1 MQDKGYNVSGVKCS
15 TKFQALK
22 RTYKTILDHNSKSGN
37 NPKKWKYFQ
46 NMQELFADKPW
57 VQPLA
62 VAGSHVTESEEEE
75 ENPPEKRIKKKKLN
89 TLMEQ
94 YIADNKEEQK
104 KRRENKEKHHNEK
117 MVIFKRIENIMER
130 LLEKRKD

>member
-1 MQDKGYNVSGVKCS
+1 
-15 TKFQALK
+15 
-22 RTYKTILDHNSKSGN
+22 
-37 NPKKWKYFQ
+37 
-46 NMQELFADKPW
+46 
-57 VQPLA
+57 
-62 VAGSHVTESEEEE
+62 
-75 ENPPEKRIKKKKLN
+75 
-89 TLMEQ
+89 MEQ